1 MSSITTE
8 KDKNGK
14 KAQLYYTVKSV
25 KENLSLVEV
34 ELLTGRHHQIRV
46 QLKEH
51 ISGIWGDTKYNGD
64 AEEQNRNK
72 SLQEDNK
79 QNKNVNLEKM
89 GINNSENVDKV
100 LGNTKEMWKEIALF
114 AYHLE
119 FIHPKTKKKMV
130 FEEIPKKEPFRN
142 FL

>member
-1 MSSITTE
+1 M
-8 KDKNGK
+8 G
-14 KAQLYYTVKSV
+14 TVGAKRAELKYNV
-25 KENLSLVEV
+25 LENYHDAVSLVEV
-34 ELLTGRHHQIRV
+34 ELGTGRSHQIRV

-51 ISGIWGDTKYNGD
+51 IGGIWGDTKYNGD
-64 AEEQNRNK
+64 AEEQNKNK
-72 SLQEDNK
+72 SIQEDKK
-79 QNKNVNLEKM
+79 QNKNANLEKM

-119 FIHPKTKKKMV
+119 FIHPKTKKKMM
-130 FEEIPKKEPFRN
+130 FEEIPKKEPFIN